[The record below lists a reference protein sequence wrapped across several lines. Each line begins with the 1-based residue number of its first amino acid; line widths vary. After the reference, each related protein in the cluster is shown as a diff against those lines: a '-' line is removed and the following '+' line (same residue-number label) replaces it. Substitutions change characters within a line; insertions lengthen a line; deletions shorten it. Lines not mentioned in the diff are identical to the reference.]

1 MPTNIHLNNFSHK
14 HKSIAK
20 IFFVGTTVN
29 PLLCDATPAGS
40 VAGNKFQLGLV
51 TELTNLGHCD
61 IKIISLQPY
70 PMYPKAKKI
79 CFGPSWCVLNDKNKA
94 FLIPFINIP
103 IIKQITASLSIF
115 FALVL
120 GLFKSRSSHCIVLVY
135 NVFSPFSIPVL
146 MASKL
151 FGCKSVAIIADLP
164 FDGYVFKGWK
174 GFLQRMDF
182 FVQTHIIS
190 KFSGVIALT
199 PRIIDDF
206 CPLLPSIIIEGGIE
220 IEEQTEFRN
229 LKKSDHV
236 VCLYSGALNEIN
248 GISLLL
254 ESFSLILN
262 SNFRL
267 WIFGDGPLSTLVE
280 QAVMVDKR
288 IIYWGKIANDQVK
301 KYQKEAT
308 ILINP
313 RISNNK
319 ITNYTF
325 PSKLLEYMSSG
336 RPVISTKL
344 SGIPKDY
351 YKHLILL
358 ERETPVDLARLI
370 EEVCLGKACNIDN
383 IGNDAKKFITETKN
397 WNYQS
402 KVIFNFLSNL

>member
-1 MPTNIHLNNFSHK
+1 MNKLNK
-14 HKSIAK
+14 HKSI
-20 IFFVGTTVN
+20 IELFFVGTTVN
-29 PLLCDATPAGS
+29 SQLCEATTAGS
-40 VAGNKFQLGLV
+40 VAGNKFQLSLV
-51 TELTNLGHCD
+51 TGLTNISHCE

-79 CFGPSWCVLNDKNKA
+79 CFGSSWCVLNDKNKA

-115 FALVL
+115 YALVL
-120 GLFKSRSSHCIVLVY
+120 GLWKSRSSQCIVLVY
-135 NVFSPFSIPVL
+135 NVFSPFSLPVL

-164 FDGYVFKGWK
+164 FDDYDFKGWK

-206 CPLLPSIIIEGGIE
+206 CPLSPSIIIEGGIE
-220 IEEQTEFRN
+220 IEEQAEFRN
-229 LKKSDHV
+229 LKKLEHV

-301 KYQKEAT
+301 KYQKDAT

-336 RPVISTKL
+336 RPVISTRL

-351 YKHLILL
+351 YNHLIFL
-358 ERETPVDLARLI
+358 ERETPEDLANLI
-370 EEVCLGKACNIDN
+370 QKVYLGETYDIENMGIK
-383 IGNDAKKFITETKN
+383 AKKFIESTKN
-397 WNYQS
+397 WKYQS
-402 KVIFNFLSNL
+402 KLVYDFLLNL